1 MKTAVSIGNMD
12 GSDKKKLT
20 SFEVFLWELTF
31 PLVMYPSVPGHLG
44 RDRFCSESC
53 SQPLHK

>member
-1 MKTAVSIGNMD
+1 MKSAVSIGNMD
-12 GSDKKKLT
+12 GNDKKKFT
-20 SFEVFLWELTF
+20 SSEIVSWGLKF